1 MPEAPAGS
9 VAPPAG
15 RFLAERLAP
24 LVVFV
29 PGFLLGVHLGGLL
42 FFLNPD
48 LPFTPAPVARAAA
61 FYGLLVGLPI
71 GLVTLPFVRK
81 RPRRALRILPWG
93 ISAALALSAV
103 LDSAHASYFAYY
115 LPSGINERLVKAA
128 FWLTFGALIA
138 FYTALLHSL
147 HRRRYGVRSRV
158 AYWLLA
164 LASVYLMVER
174 REAFS
179 PRPERTR
186 PTGIEASSRPVLM
199 VVGIDSATLDAIL
212 PMAEQGRLPFLSRV
226 LREGAYGRLGS
237 FAPSRPAAT
246 WTTVATGKYPH
257 KNGVMGSPVYPAG
270 FLAQGAELRLI
281 PVGLGFP
288 VWGLPGLRGRAEDSA
303 RVRRVRTLWEVLPLL
318 GIPTGTIGWPATR
331 VNAPGVEFAFA
342 NGFFQPTLHREDAQ
356 PEELSERAW
365 MFRLDVEELDPR
377 HLGRFEG
384 VVPSAVLD
392 AMAGDVWRQS
402 LARYL
407 FAEGT
412 GQALFV
418 RLPGLAEA
426 SRRFFGGY
434 AQRRLAGHQGPELD
448 HAVEVLGGY
457 YEELDSFL
465 ATLWNQVSGPR
476 LLAVV
481 SASGVEEPTEVE
493 RFFGRLRGSS
503 RLRGELRRGS
513 DGVLCLLGEG
523 IRSDTLVTGASLV
536 DVAPTLLYG
545 MGLPVA
551 RDLDGRVLAEV
562 FERSFL
568 ESHPLTFVPSY
579 ETLGGPVR
587 KGEEVAPPDLADERA
602 EEGTDAVER

>member
-15 RFLAERLAP
+15 RFFAERLAP
-24 LVVFV
+24 LAVFV

-48 LPFTPAPVARAAA
+48 LPFEAGPVARAAA
-61 FYGLLVGLPI
+61 FYGVLVGLPI
-71 GLVTLPFVRK
+71 GLATLPFVRR
-81 RPRRALRILPWG
+81 RPGRALRILPWG
-93 ISAALALSAV
+93 VSGALALSAL
-103 LDSAHASYFAYY
+103 LDSTHASYFAYY
-115 LPSGINERLVKAA
+115 LPPGINERLVKAA
-128 FWLTFGALIA
+128 FWLAFAALIA

-147 HRRRYGVRSRV
+147 HRRRYGTRSRI
-158 AYWLLA
+158 AYWVLA

-179 PRPERTR
+179 PRPELAR
-186 PTGIEASSRPVLM
+186 PTGIEATSRPVLM

-212 PMAEQGRLPFLSRV
+212 PMAEQGKLPFLSRV

-270 FLAQGAELRLI
+270 FLATGAELRLV
-281 PVGLGFP
+281 PVGIGFP
-288 VWGLPGLRGRAEDSA
+288 TWGLPGLRGRTEDSA
-303 RVRRVRTLWEVLPLL
+303 RVRRVRTLWEMLPLL

-331 VNAPGVEFAFA
+331 LDAPGVEFAFA
-342 NGFFQPTLHREDAQ
+342 DRFFRPTLDRQAAGPED
-356 PEELSERAW
+356 LSERAW
-365 MFRLDVEELDPR
+365 MFRLGVEELDPR
-377 HLGRFEG
+377 HLGRLEG
-384 VVPSAVLD
+384 DVPKAVLH

-402 LARYL
+402 LARSL
-407 FAEGT
+407 FFEGS

-426 SRRFFGGY
+426 SDRFFGGY
-434 AQRRLAGHQGPELD
+434 ALLRFGGHQGKELD
-448 HAVEVLGGY
+448 RAVEVLGGY
-457 YEELDSFL
+457 YEELDAFL
-465 ATLWNQVSGPR
+465 GALWDQVSGPR

-481 SASGVEEPTEVE
+481 SSSGVEEPTEIE
-493 RFFGRLRGSS
+493 RFIGRLRGESP
-503 RLRGELRRGS
+503 LRGDLSRGS
-513 DGVLCLLGEG
+513 DGILCLLGEG

-545 MGLPVA
+545 LGLPVA

-579 ETLGGPVR
+579 ETLGPVLPAVPR
-587 KGEEVAPPDLADERA
+587 DGASGGDDRGADRPQP
-602 EEGTDAVER
+602 

>member
-9 VAPPAG
+9 VVPPAG
-15 RFLAERLAP
+15 RFLADRLAP

-48 LPFTPAPVARAAA
+48 LPFAAGPVTRAAT

-71 GLVTLPFVRK
+71 GLATLLFVRK
-81 RPRRALRILPWG
+81 RPRRALRFLPWG
-93 ISAALALSAV
+93 ISGALALSAL
-103 LDSAHASYFAYY
+103 LDSAHASYYAYY
-115 LPSGINERLVKAA
+115 LPPGINERLVKAA
-128 FWLTFGALIA
+128 FWLAFGALIA

-147 HRRRYGVRSRV
+147 HRRRYGVRSRI
-158 AYWLLA
+158 AFWLLA
-164 LASVYLMVER
+164 LASIYLMVER

-179 PRPERTR
+179 PHPERAR
-186 PTGIEASSRPVLM
+186 PTGIEAASRPLLM

-226 LREGAYGRLGS
+226 LRDGAYGRLES

-270 FLAQGAELRLI
+270 FLSPGAKLRLI
-281 PVGLGFP
+281 PVGIGFP
-288 VWGLPGLRGRAEDSA
+288 TWGLPGLRGSTEESA

-318 GIPTGTIGWPATR
+318 GIPSGTIGWPATK
-331 VNAPGVEFAFA
+331 VDASGVEFAFA
-342 NGFFQPTLHREDAQ
+342 DRFFQSPLDRGAAYPED
-356 PEELSERAW
+356 LSERAW
-365 MFRLDVEELDPR
+365 MFRLGVGELDPR
-377 HLGRFEG
+377 HLGGFKG
-384 VVPSAVLD
+384 TVPGDVLH

-402 LARYL
+402 LARSL
-407 FAEGT
+407 FSEGSS
-412 GQALFV
+412 QALFV
-418 RLPGLAEA
+418 RLPGLSEA
-426 SRRFFGGY
+426 SGRFFGGY
-434 AQRRLAGHQGPELD
+434 ALRQFAGRQGPELD
-448 HAVEVLGGY
+448 RSVEVLGSY
-457 YEELDSFL
+457 YEELDAFL
-465 ATLWNQVSGPR
+465 AALWDQVSGPR

-481 SASGVEEPTEVE
+481 SSSGAEEPTEVE
-493 RFFGRLRGSS
+493 RWVGRLRGASP
-503 RLRGELRRGS
+503 LRGDLTRGA
-513 DGVLCLLGEG
+513 DGVFCLLGEG
-523 IRSDTLVTGASLV
+523 IRSDTLITGASLV

-568 ESHPLTFVPSY
+568 DSHPLTFVPSY
-579 ETLGGPVR
+579 ETLGSPV
-587 KGEEVAPPDLADERA
+587 GEAGAGGAGSMRRADS
-602 EEGTDAVER
+602 